1 MSTPESRRVV
11 ASLPFA
17 LYARLLSLKLKTG
30 RTLEALVVEA
40 VELLTTQARQT
51 QSPSGAGGSDAPPPA

>member
-11 ASLPFA
+11 AALPFA

-40 VELLTTQARQT
+40 VELLTAQAREAQGGN
-51 QSPSGAGGSDAPPPA
+51 GAGDGDAPPPG

>member
-11 ASLPFA
+11 AALPFA

-30 RTLEALVVEA
+30 RTLESLVVEA
-40 VELLTTQARQT
+40 VELLTAQAREAQGGN
-51 QSPSGAGGSDAPPPA
+51 GAGGSDAPPPA